1 MGIVLKNDV
10 IVIKSFNNNVVLVHD
25 DGKEKILFDKGI
37 GFGKKPGQYIAKG
50 SSIQKVFIIS
60 QEENKRNFK
69 ELINRVEDDFIG
81 VFEEALKE
89 IELDLG
95 EELDEKIHIGL
106 MEHLTFA
113 IKRLKNSQEIQNPF
127 LIEVETLYNKEFEL
141 ACKLA
146 EKVGKHVNIGIPY
159 GEIGF
164 IALHIHSAR
173 NNGKLSNTVKY
184 AFLSNSIV
192 EEVEESLNIEID
204 RQSLDYAR
212 FLTHIRFTIERIMNN
227 KSIQNTLVDVI
238 QKKFEESYKISENVA
253 EIISEELD
261 KPVSEDEI
269 AYLAM
274 HIERFKISI
283 EAKSN

>member
-1 MGIVLKNDV
+1 MGVVLKNDV

-89 IELDLG
+89 IELDLD

-106 MEHLTFA
+106 IEHLTFA

-127 LIEVETLYNKEFEL
+127 LIEVETLYKKEFEL

-146 EKVGKHVNIGIPY
+146 EKIGKHVNIGIPY

>member
-1 MGIVLKNDV
+1 MGVVLKNDV

-89 IELDLG
+89 IELDLD

-106 MEHLTFA
+106 IEHLTFA

-127 LIEVETLYNKEFEL
+127 LIEVETLYKKEFEL

-146 EKVGKHVNIGIPY
+146 EKIGKHVNIGIPY

-173 NNGKLSNTVKY
+173 NNEKLSNTVKY